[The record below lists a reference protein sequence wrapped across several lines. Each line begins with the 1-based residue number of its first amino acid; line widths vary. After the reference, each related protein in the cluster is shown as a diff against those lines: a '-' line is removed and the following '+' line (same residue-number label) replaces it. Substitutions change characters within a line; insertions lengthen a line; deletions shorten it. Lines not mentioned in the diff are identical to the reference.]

1 MDNEKIKRVVL
12 SGLIVW
18 SLLFVYFYTWGN
30 GGEYIELSLYITM
43 LLYTFYVS
51 FDIKSQWKYIWLLL
65 LAWNVID
72 ETFLIFAHDD
82 IFIYFQYMKYP
93 ALIIFSL
100 LLLFR
105 TTINNKSM
113 SKQTN

>member
-1 MDNEKIKRVVL
+1 MDNKKIKRL
-12 SGLIVW
+12 
-18 SLLFVYFYTWGN
+18 LLFLIIFWTLCGAFLYGFVDGYRDLS
-30 GGEYIELSLYITM
+30 EYVT
-43 LLYTFYVS
+43 LLLIGVYVS

-72 ETFLIFAHDD
+72 ETFLIFTHDD

-113 SKQTN
+113 SKQRN